1 MTNRNGLDPR
11 RNAFRSDLA
20 ADSLKGQVDAPR
32 FVAGA
37 ERQVRV
43 PSLPVRREPSHD
55 APRDTEALL
64 GESVSVY
71 EDKNGWSWVQ
81 LSCDDYVGYVPSSE
95 LSSELFPTTHRVVAV
110 LAIIYSEPDSTSE
123 PHGRAP
129 FCAEVAVEEFDG
141 PYAKLSSGGY
151 IGRQHIVEPDGIQTD
166 YVSNALRFVGLPY
179 LLGGRTATGIDCSG
193 LVQNVL
199 RVAGYEAP
207 RDSDMQCDE
216 IVPRVE
222 IGADLAGLQRGD
234 IVFWPGHVGIMIDA
248 TMLVHAT
255 ATHMSVTVEP
265 VCDVAER
272 ARKDGPV
279 VSRVSRPKIS

>member
-11 RNAFRSDLA
+11 RNAYREDLA
-20 ADSLKGQVDAPR
+20 AARLEGHVDAPR
-32 FVAGA
+32 FATGS

-43 PSLPVRREPSHD
+43 PSLPIRRLPSHD

-64 GESVSVY
+64 GETVLVY
-71 EDKNGWSWVQ
+71 EDRNGWSWVQ
-81 LSCDDYVGYVPSSE
+81 LSRDGYVGYVPSSE
-95 LSSELFPTTHRVVAV
+95 LSAELFPATHRVVAV
-110 LAIIYSEPDSTSE
+110 LAIIYSKPDATAEPF
-123 PHGRAP
+123 GRAP
-129 FCAEVAVEEFDG
+129 FCAEVAVEDIDG
-141 PYAKLSSGGY
+141 AFAKLRSGGY
-151 IGRQHIVEPDGIQTD
+151 IGRQHIVEPDHVQPD
-166 YVSNALRFVGLPY
+166 YVSNALRFVGFPY

-199 RVAGYEAP
+199 QAAGYAAP
-207 RDSDMQCDE
+207 RDSDMQFNE
-216 IVPRVE
+216 ILPRVE

-234 IVFWPGHVGIMIDA
+234 IVFWPGHVGIMVDA

-279 VSRVSRPKIS
+279 VSGVGRPTVS